1 MMKKIL
7 IVLIVLAIGAWY
19 AYHEYNRRNKD
30 LKDSAADVNTN
41 AVALIQAFQKDTA
54 GANHQYV
61 NKVIAVSGP
70 VKKIDA
76 DGNPVV
82 IFLGNK
88 GEMSSVKCSMDS
100 SHVTDYKAIKDG
112 DVVTIKGKCTGGV
125 TDDLFGTD
133 VTLNFCVVQNKP

>member
-1 MMKKIL
+1 MKKIL
-7 IVLIVLAIGAWY
+7 IVVLLLGIGAWY

-30 LKDSAADVNTN
+30 LAETSADVTIDAGTLLKN
-41 AVALIQAFQKDTA
+41 FQKDTA
-54 GANHQYV
+54 GANRNYV
-61 NKVIAVSGP
+61 NKVIAVNGP

-82 IFLGNK
+82 IFLGTN

-100 SHVTDYKAIKDG
+100 THAADYKSVKAG
-112 DVVTIKGKCTGGV
+112 DKITLKGKCTGGV

-133 VTLNFCVVQNKP
+133 VTLNFCVIQNNK